1 MIRSPIL
8 HLATLALLSGWVGT
22 PVALAQ
28 DPPASTTITTPGG
41 TVITQ
46 NPDGTTTVSPG
57 PVAERQ
63 PPADLFSSRNSVELN
78 FPVDTSLMNLVKFF
92 AELKRINFIIS
103 DVKALEGVKV
113 TIISNESV
121 SPDAAWEAFLSA
133 LEVSGYSLS
142 MTGRTAK
149 IIKSADA
156 GTKPIPIRSGAPSES
171 DGYVTQLV
179 QLDNTRV
186 DDMVKV
192 IQGML
197 SSEAKV
203 VSYPPTNTLIITD
216 TAANIRKVY
225 KLMKELDVASPKST
239 MEVYTLRYAT
249 AADVKALITEL
260 YGTAEEP
267 KATATAATPS
277 RTTRST
283 RSRRT
288 ETPTATPTESVSAGE
303 ESKFIAKVVEDE
315 RTNALIVLAND
326 DGHGAVKD
334 IIAKVDVNVTP
345 EGEIHVVYLKYAK
358 AEEVQ
363 SVLSSLSQG
372 GRGGS
377 STSQTAAGGRRAQR
391 AQAAATAAGRAPA
404 PTAAGKA
411 TAGEDGGDEGGAIA
425 AFDSGMRIAA
435 DENTNSLVIIAD
447 NDDFKVVE
455 SVIKQLDIERRQV
468 FVDAV
473 VMELS
478 SEDALNLGLAAHV
491 PGQPS
496 AESAGFIGSQLGASS
511 LGLTTD
517 SLTGLAMGVFGSSV
531 ELPTI
536 DPTTGLP
543 TTLSVPAFGIVL
555 NAIKSTG
562 MTNIV
567 SNPSLMTLDNEEAEI
582 SVGRK
587 IPFPTT
593 SGLNNLGQPVIS
605 FQREDVAI
613 TLHITPRVNSENFV
627 TLELE
632 VEVQE
637 VEDSAQS
644 AQVTA
649 AGGGFITSNR
659 KLQTVSMLRDNQT
672 MVIGGLVG
680 TTDSVAESKIPI
692 LGDIPVIGALFR
704 SKIDKQ
710 RKTNLLIFL
719 TPHIVD
725 SPDDV
730 MEIQRVKEA
739 QRAEFL
745 RRFYG
750 KSRSQF
756 FEELEDLLRYSMNV
770 VDEPTMYRG
779 PANLGPDVR
788 LDDRELTPE
797 TRAAIEDALEDSRGD
812 EAPGT
817 SAGTVPDGG
826 GLQIDDDEAPAPAPA
841 GGN

>member
-1 MIRSPIL
+1 MRSP
-8 HLATLALLSGWVGT
+8 LL
-22 PVALAQ
+22 PVALAALLSLGVAPSAFAQ
-28 DPPASTTITTPGG
+28 DPGPASTTTPGG
-41 TVITQ
+41 TVVTT
-46 NPDGTTTVSPG
+46 NPDGTTTVSPST
-57 PVAERQ
+57 PVERQ
-63 PPADLFSSRNSVELN
+63 LPADLWSTRNAKVDLT
-78 FPVDTSLMNLVKFF
+78 FPMDTSLMSLVKFF
-92 AELKRINFIIS
+92 AELRRINFIIS

-142 MTGRTAK
+142 MTGKTAK

-156 GTKPIPIRSGAPSES
+156 GSKPIPIRSGTPSES

-225 KLMKELDVASPKST
+225 KVMKELDVASPKST
-239 MEVYTLRYAT
+239 MEVYNLRYAT
-249 AADVKALITEL
+249 ASDVKALITEL
-260 YGTAEEP
+260 YGTADEP
-267 KATATAATPS
+267 KAATAATTPS
-277 RTTRST
+277 RST
-283 RSRRT
+283 RTSRRRP
-288 ETPTATPTESVSAGE
+288 ETPTTTPSESVSAGE
-303 ESKFIAKVVEDE
+303 ESKFIAKVVDDE
-315 RTNALIVLAND
+315 RTNSLIVLAND
-326 DGHGAVKD
+326 DGHTAVRD
-334 IIAKVDVNVTP
+334 IIEKVDVNVTP

-372 GRGGS
+372 GSRGS
-377 STSQTAAGGRRAQR
+377 SQQTAGGRRGQQQR
-391 AQAAATAAGRAPA
+391 AGAGGAAAGAKP
-404 PTAAGKA
+404 AAGKA
-411 TAGEDGGDEGGAIA
+411 TAGDDGEEGGAIA

-478 SEDALNLGLAAHV
+478 SEDSLNLGLAGHI

-496 AESAGFIGSQLGASS
+496 ADSAGFIGSQLGASS
-511 LGLTTD
+511 LALSPD
-517 SLTGLAMGVFGSSV
+517 ALSGLAIGVFGPNID
-531 ELPTI
+531 LPTT

-543 TTLSVPAFGIVL
+543 TTISVPAFGVVL

-562 MTNIV
+562 LTNIV
-567 SNPSLMTLDNEEAEI
+567 SNPSLLTLDNEEAEI

-593 SGLNNLGQPVIS
+593 SGLNSLGSPVIS

-613 TLHITPRVNSENFV
+613 TLHITPRINSQNFV

-644 AQVTA
+644 ASVSA

-672 MVIGGLVG
+672 MVVGGLVG
-680 TTDSVAESKIPI
+680 TTDSATETKVPI
-692 LGDIPVIGALFR
+692 LGDIPVVGALFR
-704 SKIDKQ
+704 SKTEKD
-710 RKTNLLIFL
+710 RKTNLIIFL

-725 SPDDV
+725 NPEDIL
-730 MEIQRVKEA
+730 EIQRVKEA

-750 KSRSQF
+750 KSRAEF
-756 FEELEDLLRYSMNV
+756 FRELQDLLSYSMNFI
-770 VDEPTMYRG
+770 DEPSVYRG
-779 PANLGPDVR
+779 PVSGQDMK
-788 LDDRELTPE
+788 LDDTELSPE
-797 TRAAIEDALEDSRGD
+797 TRSAIEDALED
-812 EAPGT
+812 
-817 SAGTVPDGG
+817 
-826 GLQIDDDEAPAPAPA
+826 APAPAPE
-841 GGN
+841 GGH

>member
-1 MIRSPIL
+1 VIRSSFVTRL
-8 HLATLALLSGWVGT
+8 VSLAVLTAWLGSS
-22 PVALAQ
+22 VALAQ
-28 DPPASTTITTPGG
+28 DPTTTTTPGG

-46 NPDGTTTVSPG
+46 NPDGSTTVSPTT
-57 PVAERQ
+57 PVERQ
-63 PPADLFSSRNSVELN
+63 LPADMSRASSVNLN
-78 FPVDTSLMNLVKFF
+78 FPVDTSLMSLIKFF
-92 AELKRINFIIS
+92 AELRRINFIIS
-103 DVKALEGVKV
+103 DVKALEAVKV
-113 TIISNESV
+113 TIISNEDV
-121 SPDAAWEAFLSA
+121 SPGAAWEAFLSA
-133 LEVSGYSLS
+133 LEVSGYSIS
-142 MTGRTAK
+142 VTGKTAK
-149 IIKSADA
+149 IIKAADA

-192 IQGML
+192 IQNML
-197 SSEAKV
+197 SAEAKV

-225 KLMKELDVASPKST
+225 KVMKELDVASPKST
-239 MEVYTLRYAT
+239 MEVYTLRFAT
-249 AADVKALITEL
+249 AADVKTLISEL
-260 YGTAEEP
+260 YGTADEP
-267 KATATAATPS
+267 KASATPATPS
-277 RTTRST
+277 RTTRTT
-283 RSRRT
+283 RRRET
-288 ETPTATPTESVSAGE
+288 TPTPTPSESVSAGE

-326 DGHGAVKD
+326 DGHMAVRD
-334 IIAKVDVNVTP
+334 IIEKVDVNVTP

-358 AEEVQ
+358 ADEVQ

-372 GRGGS
+372 GSRGS
-377 STSQTAAGGRRAQR
+377 SAQTPARTGRAGR
-391 AQAAATAAGRAPA
+391 AQAAAAAAAGAKAPA
-404 PTAAGKA
+404 AGGKA
-411 TAGEDGGDEGGAIA
+411 TAGEEGDEGGAIA

-491 PGQPS
+491 PGQP
-496 AESAGFIGSQLGASS
+496 AEGAAGFIGSQLGASS

-517 SLTGLAMGVFGSSV
+517 SLSGLAMGVFGESI
-531 ELPTI
+531 EIPTI
-536 DPTTGLP
+536 NPLDGTP
-543 TTLSVPAFGIVL
+543 TTLAVPAFGIVL

-593 SGLNNLGQPVIS
+593 SGLNNLGQPVVS

-632 VEVQE
+632 IEVQE

-680 TTDSVAESKIPI
+680 TTDSLTESKIPV

-704 SKIDKQ
+704 SKVEKQ

-725 SPDDV
+725 GPDDV

-750 KSRSQF
+750 KSRTEF
-756 FEELEDLLRYSMNV
+756 FDELENLLRYSMNF
-770 VDEPTMYRG
+770 VDEPTMFRG
-779 PANLGPDVR
+779 PASLGPDLK
-788 LDDRELTPE
+788 LDDRELSPE
-797 TRAAIEDALEDSRGD
+797 TRTAIEDALEDSRA
-812 EAPGT
+812 EAPGS
-817 SAGTVPDGG
+817 SAGTVPEGG
-826 GLQIDDDEAPAPAPA
+826 GLEIEDESAPAPA

>member
-1 MIRSPIL
+1 MIRSPIVRI
-8 HLATLALLSGWVGT
+8 AALALLTVGAGV
-22 PVALAQ
+22 PVARAQ
-28 DPPASTTITTPGG
+28 EPGEPATITTPGG

-46 NPDGTTTVSPG
+46 NPDGTTTVSPA
-57 PVAERQ
+57 PPEARQ
-63 PPADLFSSRNSVELN
+63 LPADMFSARTSVDLN
-78 FPVDTSLMNLVKFF
+78 FPVDTSLMYLVKFF

-103 DVKALEGVKV
+103 DVKALESVKV

-133 LEVSGYSLS
+133 LEVSGYGLS
-142 MTGRTAK
+142 MTGKTAK

-156 GTKPIPIRSGAPSES
+156 GSKPIPIRSGAPSES

-197 SSEAKV
+197 SAEAKV

-225 KLMKELDVASPKST
+225 RLMKELDVASPKST
-239 MEVYTLRYAT
+239 MEVYTLRFAT
-249 AADVKALITEL
+249 AADVKSLITEL

-267 KATATAATPS
+267 KASATTPATTS
-277 RTTRST
+277 RTSRTSSR
-283 RSRRT
+283 RRT
-288 ETPTATPTESVSAGE
+288 ETAAPTPTESVSAGE

-326 DGHGAVKD
+326 DGHVAVRD

-372 GRGGS
+372 SRSGAS
-377 STSQTAAGGRRAQR
+377 SQTAAGGRRSQR

-404 PTAAGKA
+404 AAAGKA

-478 SEDALNLGLAAHV
+478 SEDALNLGLAAHI

-496 AESAGFIGSQLGASS
+496 KESAGFIGSQLGASS

-517 SLTGLAMGVFGSSV
+517 SLTGLAMGVFGSTV
-531 ELPTI
+531 EVPTI
-536 DPTTGLP
+536 GPDGLP
-543 TTLSVPAFGIVL
+543 TALSVPAFGIVL

-613 TLHITPRVNSENFV
+613 TLHMTPRVNSQNYV
-627 TLELE
+627 TLEIE

-680 TTDSVAESKIPI
+680 TTDSVTESKVPV
-692 LGDIPVIGALFR
+692 LGDIPVVGALFR
-704 SKIDKQ
+704 SKVEKQ
-710 RKTNLLIFL
+710 RKTNLMIFL

-725 SPDDV
+725 GPEDV
-730 MEIQRVKEA
+730 LEIQRVKEA
-739 QRAEFL
+739 QRSEFL

-750 KSRSQF
+750 KSRSEF
-756 FEELEDLLRYSMNV
+756 FDELQNLLRYSMNF
-770 VDEPTMYRG
+770 VDEPTLYRG
-779 PANLGPDVR
+779 PASLGPDVR
-788 LDDRELTPE
+788 LDDRDLSPE
-797 TRAAIEDALEDSRGD
+797 TRAAIEDALEDARTD
-812 EAPGT
+812 APG
-817 SAGTVPDGG
+817 SDAGTVPDGG
-826 GLQIDDDEAPAPAPA
+826 RLQIDDGTAPVPAPAPA

>member
-1 MIRSPIL
+1 VIRSRL
-8 HLATLALLSGWVGT
+8 VQLALAALLAGVGAS
-22 PVALAQ
+22 VAHAQ
-28 DPPASTTITTPGG
+28 EPAPTTTTTPGG

-46 NPDGTTTVSPG
+46 NPDGTTTVSPNA
-57 PVAERQ
+57 PVERQ
-63 PPADLFSSRNSVELN
+63 LPADLWSTRNATVDLN
-78 FPVDTSLMNLVKFF
+78 FPMDTSLMSLVKWF
-92 AELKRINFIIS
+92 AELRRINFIIS
-103 DVKALEGVKV
+103 DVKALEAVKV
-113 TIISNESV
+113 TIISNDSV

-142 MTGRTAK
+142 TTGKTAK

-156 GTKPIPIRSGAPSES
+156 GSKPIPIRSGAPAES

-197 SSEAKV
+197 SAESKV

-239 MEVYTLRYAT
+239 MEVYTLRFAT

-267 KATATAATPS
+267 KATASPTTPS
-277 RTTRST
+277 RTSRAS
-283 RSRRT
+283 RRRT
-288 ETPTATPTESVSAGE
+288 ETPTTPTPSESVSAGE

-326 DGHGAVKD
+326 DGHTAVKD

-372 GRGGS
+372 GRGS
-377 STSQTAAGGRRAQR
+377 SSSQTPAGRRGQQGRTAGGAAGARTP
-391 AQAAATAAGRAPA
+391 ATP
-404 PTAAGKA
+404 AGKA
-411 TAGEDGGDEGGAIA
+411 TAGADGADGEEGGAIA

-478 SEDALNLGLAAHV
+478 SEDAFNLGLAAHV
-491 PGQPS
+491 PGQP
-496 AESAGFIGSQLGASS
+496 AEGAAGFIGSQLGASS

-517 SLTGLAMGVFGSSV
+517 SLTGLAMGVFGDSV
-531 ELPTI
+531 DIPTI
-536 DPTTGLP
+536 DPISGLP
-543 TTLSVPAFGIVL
+543 TTIAVPAFGIVL

-593 SGLNNLGQPVIS
+593 SGLNSLGSPVIS

-613 TLHITPRVNSENFV
+613 TLHITPRVNSENYV

-644 AQVTA
+644 AQVSA

-672 MVIGGLVG
+672 MVVGGLVG
-680 TTDSVAESKIPI
+680 TTDSETESKVPV
-692 LGDIPVIGALFR
+692 LGDIPVVGALFR
-704 SKIDKQ
+704 SKVEKN
-710 RKTNLLIFL
+710 RKTNLIIFL

-730 MEIQRVKEA
+730 LEIQRVKEA

-750 KSRSQF
+750 KSRSEF
-756 FEELEDLLRYSMNV
+756 FSELQNLLRYSLNF
-770 VDEPTMYRG
+770 VDEPTMFRG
-779 PANLGPDVR
+779 PATLGQDMR
-788 LDDRELTPE
+788 LDGSELSPE
-797 TRAAIEDALEDSRGD
+797 TREAIEDALDDSSG
-812 EAPGT
+812 APG
-817 SAGTVPDGG
+817 SGAGEVPSGG
-826 GLQIDDDEAPAPAPA
+826 GIQIDDPATG

>member
-1 MIRSPIL
+1 MIRSSFVTRL
-8 HLATLALLSGWVGT
+8 VSLAVLTAWLGSS
-22 PVALAQ
+22 VALAQ
-28 DPPASTTITTPGG
+28 DPTTTTTPGG

-46 NPDGTTTVSPG
+46 NPDGSTTVSPTT
-57 PVAERQ
+57 PVERQ
-63 PPADLFSSRNSVELN
+63 LPADMSRASSVNLN
-78 FPVDTSLMNLVKFF
+78 FPVDTSLMSLIKFF
-92 AELKRINFIIS
+92 AELRRINFIIS
-103 DVKALEGVKV
+103 DVKALEAVKV
-113 TIISNESV
+113 TIISNEDV
-121 SPDAAWEAFLSA
+121 SPGAAWEAFLSA
-133 LEVSGYSLS
+133 LEVSGYSIS
-142 MTGRTAK
+142 VTGKTAK
-149 IIKSADA
+149 IIKAADA

-192 IQGML
+192 IQNML
-197 SSEAKV
+197 SAEAKV

-225 KLMKELDVASPKST
+225 KVMKELDVASPKST
-239 MEVYTLRYAT
+239 MEVYTLRFAT
-249 AADVKALITEL
+249 AADVKTLISEL
-260 YGTAEEP
+260 YGTADEP
-267 KATATAATPS
+267 KASATPATPS
-277 RTTRST
+277 RTTRTT
-283 RSRRT
+283 RRRET
-288 ETPTATPTESVSAGE
+288 TPTPTPSESVSAGE

-326 DGHGAVKD
+326 DGHMAVRD
-334 IIAKVDVNVTP
+334 IIEKVDVNVTP

-358 AEEVQ
+358 ADEVQ

-372 GRGGS
+372 GSRGS
-377 STSQTAAGGRRAQR
+377 SAQTPARTGRAGR
-391 AQAAATAAGRAPA
+391 AQAAAAAAAGAKAPA
-404 PTAAGKA
+404 AGGKA
-411 TAGEDGGDEGGAIA
+411 TAGEEGDEGGAIA

-491 PGQPS
+491 PGQP
-496 AESAGFIGSQLGASS
+496 AEGAAGFIGSQLGASS

-517 SLTGLAMGVFGSSV
+517 SLSGLAMGVFGESI
-531 ELPTI
+531 EIPTI
-536 DPTTGLP
+536 NPLDGTP
-543 TTLSVPAFGIVL
+543 TTLAVPAFGIVL

-593 SGLNNLGQPVIS
+593 SGLNNLGQPVVS

-632 VEVQE
+632 IEVQE

-680 TTDSVAESKIPI
+680 TTDSLTESKIPV

-704 SKIDKQ
+704 SKVEKQ

-725 SPDDV
+725 GPDDV

-750 KSRSQF
+750 KSRTEF
-756 FEELEDLLRYSMNV
+756 FDELENLLRYSMNF
-770 VDEPTMYRG
+770 VDEPTMFRG
-779 PANLGPDVR
+779 PASLGPDLK
-788 LDDRELTPE
+788 LDDRELSPE
-797 TRAAIEDALEDSRGD
+797 TRTAIEDALEDSRA
-812 EAPGT
+812 EAPGS
-817 SAGTVPDGG
+817 SAGTVPEGG
-826 GLQIDDDEAPAPAPA
+826 GLEIEDESAPAPA